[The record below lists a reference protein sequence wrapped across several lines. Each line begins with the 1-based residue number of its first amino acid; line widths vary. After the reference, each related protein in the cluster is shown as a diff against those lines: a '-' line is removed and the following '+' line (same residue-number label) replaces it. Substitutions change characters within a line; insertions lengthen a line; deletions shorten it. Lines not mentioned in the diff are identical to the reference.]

1 MALNVYALMDNDTK
15 VLSSFWTSGDDKEAA
30 KFMLDTLNSSYDSI
44 DKEEE
49 RNNFVNHV
57 RSCCIVRVGVIDL
70 VEHHMQDDF
79 NVLVFLKDFKKEV
92 IKDNGNC

>member
-1 MALNVYALMDNDTK
+1 MALNIYALMNNDTK
-15 VLSSFWTSGDDKEAA
+15 VLSSFWTSGDDKEAS

-44 DKEEE
+44 EKEEE
-49 RNNFVNHV
+49 RKNFVNQV

-92 IKDNGNC
+92 NENNAS